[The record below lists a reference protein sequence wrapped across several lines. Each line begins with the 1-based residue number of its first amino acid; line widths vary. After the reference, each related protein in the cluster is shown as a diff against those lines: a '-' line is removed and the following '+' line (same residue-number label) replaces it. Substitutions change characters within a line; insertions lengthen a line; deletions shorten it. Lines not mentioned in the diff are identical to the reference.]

1 MTNNYSQEIENLFA
15 EWQARQQ
22 KEPYE
27 EYLKYGAPEIAKD
40 SFTYDGIIDP
50 PVYAKQDTKYL
61 FISKESNIENEKDQ
75 RPFRSDGDNFWLR
88 DVCLQKE
95 KPQIFS
101 NRLAMFANAI
111 YSLDFEHVNKCHDIL
126 NKVAFMNLNKRGGLS
141 RSKPKTIPKDTQK
154 YAGFSGRRMQNN
166 MIRDEE
172 YNERKDRLETI
183 PGYTNKYA
191 GFIKR
196 EIDMIKPDIII
207 CCGSGLRHLLGE
219 IGICSPRYTVI
230 EVYHPSYRI
239 SDKRHLE
246 KLKAAFDEISAE

>member
-1 MTNNYSQEIENLFA
+1 MINNYSQEIENLFA
-15 EWQARQQ
+15 EWQTLQQ
-22 KEPYE
+22 KESYK

-40 SFTYDGIIDP
+40 SFTYDGVINP
-50 PVYAKQDTKYL
+50 PEYAKQGTKYL

-95 KPQIFS
+95 KPQKPKPSMFS

-111 YSLDFEHVNKCHDIL
+111 YSLDFESVNKCHDVL

-141 RSKPKTIPKDTQK
+141 GSKGKTIP
-154 YAGFSGRRMQNN
+154 
-166 MIRDEE
+166 E
-172 YNERKDRLETI
+172 YTK
-183 PGYTNKYA
+183 KYA

-207 CCGSGLRHLLGE
+207 CCGSGLRDLLGE
-219 IGICSPRYTVI
+219 IGICSPRYTII

-239 SDKRHLE
+239 SNKRHLE

>member
-15 EWQARQQ
+15 EWQALQQ
-22 KEPYE
+22 KESNE
-27 EYLKYGAPEIAKD
+27 EYLGAPEIAKD
-40 SFTYDGIIDP
+40 SFTYDGIINP
-50 PVYAKQDTKYL
+50 FEYAKQDTKYL
-61 FISKESNIENEKDQ
+61 FISKESNIKNKNDPC
-75 RPFRSDGDNFWLR
+75 PFRADGDIFWLR
-88 DVCLQKE
+88 DVCFHKQKP
-95 KPQIFS
+95 KIFS

-141 RSKPKTIPKDTQK
+141 GSKGKTIT
-154 YAGFSGRRMQNN
+154 
-166 MIRDEE
+166 E
-172 YNERKDRLETI
+172 YTK
-183 PGYTNKYA
+183 KYA

-207 CCGSGLRHLLGE
+207 CCGSGLRDLLGE
-219 IGICSPRYTVI
+219 IGICSPRYTII

-239 SDKRHLE
+239 SNKRHLE